1 MRKLLSMVSK
11 RAAKEFPEL
20 APFLVNN
27 SQSHDNPSKCHKTV
41 YQTIAVRFR
50 RCSGDAAE
58 RFEGALIVLARAVNG
73 PQDGAITLNEET
85 RIHYGNEVKRV
96 ARIVAGAFGEQA
108 PFFLESAPELSVR
121 QRRQK
126 PDHRERDRAF
136 ADKVDLTFEDVF
148 RIMIKAD
155 NETCHHFHS
164 VALNLLHRIEQVAA
178 VL

>member
-58 RFEGALIVLARAVNG
+58 SFEGALIILARAVDG

-108 PFFLESAPELSVR
+108 PFFLASAPELSVR

-148 RIMIKAD
+148 RICLLYTSDAAD
-155 NETCHHFHS
+155 ERSS
-164 VALNLLHRIEQVAA
+164 VD
-178 VL
+178 